1 MKLDEEVFKKWI
13 SWAKDIKNDL
23 RTIVGN
29 QQTFLGFTEVVQA
42 NWEHIKRHNG
52 VRFCY
57 FVRTC
62 YGVQAAMGI
71 RRHLKTNPDSISL
84 LQLIEQI
91 AKCANQFTYDFYIS
105 QYPIDK
111 SYVNWQKRTVSQF
124 SHDGKV
130 ISEDIIE
137 ADLKNASDLG
147 EQIETFVDRVL
158 AHLDRRGWDGQ
169 VTYEDLELMIKHFD
183 DLVCKYLTLMTAEG
197 YSTLES
203 AIQCDWKAIFRVP
216 LDIRK

>member
-13 SWAKDIKNDL
+13 SWADDIKKDIQKMVD
-23 RTIVGN
+23 N
-29 QQTFLGFTEVVQA
+29 QQIFLGFSEVVQA

-57 FVRTC
+57 FIRTC
-62 YGVQAAMGI
+62 YGAQAAMGI

-84 LQLIEQI
+84 LRLVEEI

-111 SYVNWQKRTVSQF
+111 SYVNWQKGTFSQF

-137 ADLKNASDLG
+137 ADLKKASDLG

-169 VTYEDLELMIKHFD
+169 VTYEDLEIMIKQFD
-183 DLVCKYLTLMTAEG
+183 ELVCKYLTLITAEG
-197 YSTLES
+197 YHTLEA
-203 AIQCDWKAIFRVP
+203 AIAYDWKAIFRVP

>member
-1 MKLDEEVFKKWI
+1 MKLDGVVFKKWI
-13 SWAKDIKNDL
+13 SWANDIRKDLMN
-23 RTIVGN
+23 IVDN
-29 QQTFLGFTEVVQA
+29 QQTFLAFSEVVQA
-42 NWEHIKRHNG
+42 NWEHIKQYNG
-52 VRFCY
+52 IRFCY

-111 SYVNWQKRTVSQF
+111 TYVNWQEGTFSQF

-137 ADLKNASDLG
+137 ADLKKASGLG
-147 EQIETFVDRVL
+147 EQIETFVDRTL
-158 AHLDRRGWDGQ
+158 AHLDRRGWDGR
-169 VTYEDLELMIKHFD
+169 VTYEDLELMIKRFD
-183 DLVCKYLTLMTAEG
+183 ELACKYLALITTEG
-197 YSTLES
+197 YSTLKPS
-203 AIQCDWKAIFRVP
+203 IQYDWKAIFRVP